1 MSDEEPDFAIT
12 SFGGDPDDAD
22 DFGGVVDFP
31 RPPVAI
37 NIDWNDSPEAADL
50 IVTAESEEL
59 SLAIV
64 AGIGVA
70 DDDVGVG
77 TGGSTTLGISNSR
90 YKLDWRNRK

>member
-1 MSDEEPDFAIT
+1 MV
-12 SFGGDPDDAD
+12 SFGGVAD
-22 DFGGVVDFP
+22 DGVGGVADFP

-37 NIDWNDSPEAADL
+37 SIDWNDSPEAADF

-59 SLAIV
+59 SLAPV
-64 AGIGVA
+64 GTGVS
-70 DDDVGVG
+70 DEDVGVG